1 MTGLTKLARKR
12 DPNVPIGQP
21 SALHVDCPCGRQV
34 VLTTDRNPC
43 DCGEAYNLGGW
54 ILDPQPIADFARE
67 LARKAAAAPVAEL
80 PFALTPQYARTSSSQ
95 PDLFAPAPNHT
106 PTRNPCDC
114 GAGKPDSA
122 RYGLDHI
129 PWCHSLKGR

>member
-67 LARKAAAAPVAEL
+67 LEPARSVRTRTEPHAD
-80 PFALTPQYARTSSSQ
+80 PQSVRLRRRQT
-95 PDLFAPAPNHT
+95 
-106 PTRNPCDC
+106 
-114 GAGKPDSA
+114 
-122 RYGLDHI
+122 
-129 PWCHSLKGR
+129 